1 MRSRRREPDEAREL
15 IELSLDFLGRR
26 MPDNELVTFEL
37 DENGK
42 VVRIKKRSDYLFPI
56 EE

>member
-1 MRSRRREPDEAREL
+1 
-15 IELSLDFLGRR
+15 

-37 DENGK
+37 DENGR
-42 VVRIKKRSDYLFPI
+42 VERIKKRSDYLVPK